1 MKKVLFFMP
10 DNPLK
15 KNAGNRTR
23 ALSMLSYF
31 KSRNFEIDFVSEY
44 FTGLW
49 NETDIKAFEQSGLAD
64 NTYVIKKKPS
74 KKNILFYLLF
84 YKLPN
89 FFYQNKAWFFPL
101 QFPELVTMRFKRAFN
116 KILKN
121 SDYDYIFINYA
132 SWATL
137 VDHNPLTGKAIK
149 VIDTHDFI
157 TAQLQRKVNIGQ
169 SFKEEIRRISLF
181 DIALAISVEEQYIFS
196 QFCKNKVALAPM
208 MLDKPENHQN
218 TAEKSFDLIYVASD
232 NIHNQKSAHWFF
244 NEVYPL
250 LPANLQIC
258 VIGQIN
264 EHLSIK
270 APNITS
276 VNFAED
282 LSTYYQTA
290 KVALCPMLTGTGTKI
305 KVVEALSYGLPVVCN
320 TRGIDGLINKTNN
333 GCLVSDDPV
342 QFKNNIITLLTND
355 TVYQQEA
362 ENAAAAFSINYEKE
376 RCFKNL
382 DTVLGIVNHSK

>member
-1 MKKVLFFMP
+1 MP

-31 KSRNFEIDFVSEY
+31 RSRNFEIDFVSEY
-44 FTGLW
+44 YTGKW
-49 NETDIKAFEQSGLAD
+49 DEDDIKAFEQSDLAD
-64 NTYVIKKKPS
+64 HTYVIKKKPA
-74 KKNILFYLLF
+74 KKNILYYLLF

-101 QFPELVTMRFKRAFN
+101 QFPELVTLRFKRAFK
-116 KILKN
+116 KILKKN
-121 SDYDYIFINYA
+121 NYDYIFINYA

-137 VDHNPLTGKAIK
+137 VEDTDLTKKSIT

-181 DIALAISVEEQYIFS
+181 DIALAISVEELYIFS
-196 QFCKNKVALAPM
+196 QFCKNRVVLAPM
-208 MLDKPENHQN
+208 MLDKPDNLHYIK
-218 TAEKSFDLIYVASD
+218 EKSFDLIYVASD
-232 NIHNQKSAHWFF
+232 NIHNQKAANWFF
-244 NEVYPL
+244 KEVYPL
-250 LPANLQIC
+250 LPTDVQIC

-264 EHLSIK
+264 EHLSVK

-276 VNFAED
+276 VNFVEE
-282 LSTYYQTA
+282 LSAYYLNA

-305 KVVEALSYGLPVVCN
+305 KVVEALSYGIPVVCN
-320 TRGIDGLINKTNN
+320 TRGIDGLIDKNNN
-333 GCLVSDDPV
+333 GCLVSDDAV
-342 QFKNNIITLLTND
+342 EFKNNIMELLTD
-355 TVYQQEA
+355 AAVYQQQA
-362 ENAAAAFSINYEKE
+362 DNAVATFNLNYEKE
-376 RCFKNL
+376 SCYKKL
-382 DTVLGIVNHSK
+382 DKIFLK

>member
-44 FTGLW
+44 YTGLW
-49 NETDIKAFEQSGLAD
+49 NETDIKAFQQSGLAD

-74 KKNILFYLLF
+74 KKNILYYLLF

-89 FFYQNKAWFFPL
+89 FFYSNKAWFFPL
-101 QFPELVTMRFKRAFN
+101 QFPELVTLRFKRAFK
-116 KILKN
+116 KILAEN
-121 SDYDYIFINYA
+121 NYDYIFINYA

-137 VDHNPLTGKAIK
+137 VEHNPLTKGAVT

-208 MLDKPENHQN
+208 MLDKPEAIGVI
-218 TAEKSFDLIYVASD
+218 AEKSFDLIYVASD
-232 NIHNQKSAHWFF
+232 NVHNQKSANWFF
-244 NEVYPL
+244 KEVYPL
-250 LPANLQIC
+250 LPANVQIC

-264 EHLSIK
+264 EHLTIK

-276 VNFAED
+276 VNFVED
-282 LSTYYQTA
+282 LSTYYKNA

-305 KVVEALSYGLPVVCN
+305 KVVEALSYGMPVVCN
-320 TRGIDGLINKTNN
+320 TRGIDGLIDKNNN
-333 GCLVSDDPV
+333 GCLVSDDV
-342 QFKNNIITLLTND
+342 VEFKNNIMQLLTD
-355 TVYQQEA
+355 ASAYQKQA
-362 ENAAAAFSINYEKE
+362 ENALATFNLNYEKE
-376 RCFKNL
+376 QCYKNL
-382 DTVLGIVNHSK
+382 DTIFGIV

>member
-44 FTGLW
+44 FTGKW
-49 NETDIKAFEQSGLAD
+49 NETDIKAFEQAGLAN

-74 KKNILFYLLF
+74 KKNILYYLIF

-101 QFPELVTMRFKRAFN
+101 QFPELVTLRFKRAFK

-121 SDYDYIFINYA
+121 KDYDYIFINYA

-137 VDHNPLTGKAIK
+137 VENNQLTKKSIK

-157 TAQLQRKVNIGQ
+157 TAQLQKKVNIGQ

-196 QFCKNKVALAPM
+196 QFCKSKVVLAPM
-208 MLDKPENHQN
+208 MLDKPQN
-218 TAEKSFDLIYVASD
+218 LHDIEEKPFDLIYVASD
-232 NIHNQKSAHWFF
+232 NVHNQKAAKWFF
-244 NEVYPL
+244 NEVYRL
-250 LPANLQIC
+250 LPANIQIC

-270 APNITS
+270 APNIIA

-282 LSTYYQTA
+282 LSIYYQKA

-305 KVVEALSYGLPVVCN
+305 KVVEALSYGLPIVCN
-320 TRGIDGLINKTNN
+320 TRGIDGLINKTDNC
-333 GCLVSDDPV
+333 CLVSDDPV
-342 QFKNNIITLLTND
+342 EFANNIIKLLTD
-355 TVYQQEA
+355 ESEYKKQA
-362 ENAAAAFSINYEKE
+362 ENAFAAFSINYEKE
-376 RCFKNL
+376 RCYKNL
-382 DTVLGIVNHSK
+382 DTVFEIV

>member
-1 MKKVLFFMP
+1 MRKVLFFMP

-31 KSRNFEIDFVSEY
+31 RSRNFEIDFVSEY
-44 FTGLW
+44 FTGRW
-49 NETDIKAFEQSGLAD
+49 DEKDITAFEQAGLAN

-74 KKNILFYLLF
+74 KRNILYYLLF

-101 QFPELVTMRFKRAFN
+101 QFPELVTLRFKRAFN
-116 KILKN
+116 NLLKAK
-121 SDYDYIFINYA
+121 DYDYIFINYA
-132 SWATL
+132 SWASL
-137 VDHNPLTGKAIK
+137 VDNNSFTKSAIK

-157 TAQLQRKVNIGQ
+157 TAQHQKKNDIGR

-181 DIALAISVEEQYIFS
+181 DISLAISVEEQYIFS
-196 QFCKNKVALAPM
+196 QFSRSRVVLVPM
-208 MLDKPENHQN
+208 MLDSPGPPNATK
-218 TAEKSFDLIYVASD
+218 EKFFDLIYVASD
-232 NIHNQKSAHWFF
+232 NVHNRKSANWFF

-250 LPANLQIC
+250 LPTNLKTC

-270 APNITS
+270 DSNITS

-282 LSTYYQTA
+282 LSTYYQNA

-320 TRGIDGLINKTNN
+320 SRGVDGLINKTNN
-333 GCLVSDDPV
+333 GCLVSDDPAE
-342 QFKNNIITLLTND
+342 FRNNIIKLLTD
-355 TVYQQEA
+355 KSEYKKEA
-362 ENAAAAFSINYEKE
+362 ENASATFYLNYEKKE
-376 RCFKNL
+376 CYKKL
-382 DTVLGIVNHSK
+382 DQIFLK

>member
-1 MKKVLFFMP
+1 MP

-44 FTGLW
+44 FTGRW
-49 NETDIKAFEQSGLAD
+49 NETDIKAFEQSGLAN

-121 SDYDYIFINYA
+121 NNYDYIFINYA

-137 VDHNPLTGKAIK
+137 VDGNHLTEKAITI
-149 VIDTHDFI
+149 IDTHDFI
-157 TAQLQRKVNIGQ
+157 TAQLQKKVNIGR

-208 MLDKPENHQN
+208 MLDKPENQHF
-218 TAEKSFDLIYVASD
+218 TKEKKFDLIYVASD
-232 NIHNQKSAHWFF
+232 NVHNKNSANWFF
-244 NEVYPL
+244 NDVYPL
-250 LPANLQIC
+250 LPNNIQIC
-258 VIGQIN
+258 IIGQIN

-270 APNITS
+270 APNIIA

-282 LSTYYQTA
+282 LSIYYQDA

-333 GCLVSDDPV
+333 GCLVSDNPV
-342 QFKNNIITLLTND
+342 EFGNNIMKLLTNESE
-355 TVYQQEA
+355 YKKQA
-362 ENAAAAFSINYEKE
+362 ENALAAFNTNYEKE
-376 RCFKNL
+376 HCYKNL
-382 DTVLGIVNHSK
+382 DKLFLK

>member
-44 FTGLW
+44 FTGKW
-49 NETDIKAFEQSGLAD
+49 NETDIKAFEQAGLAD

-74 KKNILFYLLF
+74 KKNILYYLLF

-101 QFPELVTMRFKRAFN
+101 QFSELVTLRFKRAFK

-121 SDYDYIFINYA
+121 NNYDYIFINYA

-137 VDHNPLTGKAIK
+137 IEDNHFTKKSIK

-157 TAQLQRKVNIGQ
+157 TAQLQKKVNIGQ
-169 SFKEEIRRISLF
+169 AFKEEIRRISLF

-196 QFCKNKVALAPM
+196 QFCKNKVVLAPM
-208 MLDKPENHQN
+208 MLDKPQN
-218 TAEKSFDLIYVASD
+218 LHDINEKSFDLIYVASD
-232 NIHNQKSAHWFF
+232 NVHNQKAANWFF
-244 NEVYPL
+244 KNVYPL
-250 LPANLQIC
+250 LPVSVQIC

-270 APNITS
+270 APNIVS

-282 LSTYYQTA
+282 LSIYYQNA

-305 KVVEALSYGLPVVCN
+305 KVVEALSYGLPIVCN
-320 TRGIDGLINKTNN
+320 TRGVDGLINKTNN
-333 GCLVSDDPV
+333 GCLVSDDSIE
-342 QFKNNIITLLTND
+342 FGNNIMKLLTD
-355 TVYQQEA
+355 ESEYKKQA
-362 ENAAAAFSINYEKE
+362 ENALAAFSINYEKE
-376 RCFKNL
+376 HCYKNL
-382 DTVLGIVNHSK
+382 DKLFLK

>member
-23 ALSMLSYF
+23 ALSMLGYF

-44 FTGLW
+44 YTGRW
-49 NETDIKAFEQSGLAD
+49 NEADIKAFEQANLTD
-64 NTYVIKKKPS
+64 NTYVIKKKPA
-74 KKNILFYLLF
+74 KKNILYYLLF

-89 FFYQNKAWFFPL
+89 FFYSNKAWFFPL
-101 QFPELVTMRFKRAFN
+101 QFPELVTLRFKRAFK
-116 KILKN
+116 KILEKN
-121 SDYDYIFINYA
+121 DYDYIFINYA

-137 VDHNPLTGKAIK
+137 VEHNPFTKKAVT

-181 DIALAISVEEQYIFS
+181 DIALAISVEEQYVFS
-196 QFCKNKVALAPM
+196 QFCKNKVVLAPM
-208 MLDKPENHQN
+208 MLDKPKNVGTIE
-218 TAEKSFDLIYVASD
+218 EKSFDLIYVASD
-232 NIHNQKSAHWFF
+232 NIHNQKSANWFF

-250 LPANLQIC
+250 LPTNVQIC

-270 APNITS
+270 ASNITS
-276 VNFAED
+276 VNFVED
-282 LSTYYQTA
+282 LSTYYLDA

-305 KVVEALSYGLPVVCN
+305 KVVEALSYGMPVVCN
-320 TRGIDGLINKTNN
+320 TRGIDGLIDKNNN
-333 GCLVSDDPV
+333 GCLVSDDAV
-342 QFKNNIITLLTND
+342 EFKNNIMELLTD
-355 TVYQQEA
+355 AAAYQKQA
-362 ENAAAAFSINYEKE
+362 ENALATFNISYEKE
-376 RCFKNL
+376 ICYKNL
-382 DTVLGIVNHSK
+382 DKIFQK

>member
-1 MKKVLFFMP
+1 MRRILFFMP

-23 ALSMLSYF
+23 ALSMLGYF

-44 FTGLW
+44 YTGRW
-49 NETDIKAFEQSGLAD
+49 NETDIKAFEQAGLAN

-74 KKNILFYLLF
+74 KKNILYYLLF

-101 QFPELVTMRFKRAFN
+101 QFPELVTLRFKRAFK
-116 KILKN
+116 KILREN
-121 SDYDYIFINYA
+121 NYDYIYINYA

-137 VDHNPLTGKAIK
+137 VENNHLAKKSTKI
-149 VIDTHDFI
+149 IDTHDFI
-157 TAQLQRKVNIGQ
+157 TAQHQKKNNIGQ

-196 QFCKNKVALAPM
+196 QFCKNKVVLAPM
-208 MLDKPENHQN
+208 MLDKPENFH
-218 TAEKSFDLIYVASD
+218 AVKEKSLDLIYVASD
-232 NIHNQKSAHWFF
+232 NIHNQKAANWFF
-244 NEVYPL
+244 KEVYPL
-250 LPANLQIC
+250 LPANVQIC

-264 EHLSIK
+264 EHLSIN

-276 VNFAED
+276 INFAED
-282 LSTYYQTA
+282 LSTYYQKA

-305 KVVEALSYGLPVVCN
+305 KVVEALSYGLPIVCN
-320 TRGIDGLINKTNN
+320 TRGVDGLIDKTNN
-333 GCLVSDDPV
+333 GCLVSDDSV
-342 QFKNNIITLLTND
+342 EFGNNIMKLLTD
-355 TVYQQEA
+355 ESEYKKQA
-362 ENAAAAFSINYEKE
+362 ENALAAFNLNYEKE
-376 RCFKNL
+376 HCYKNL
-382 DTVLGIVNHSK
+382 DKLFLK

>member
-1 MKKVLFFMP
+1 MP

-44 FTGLW
+44 YTGLW
-49 NETDIKAFEQSGLAD
+49 SETDIKAFEQSGLAD

-74 KKNILFYLLF
+74 KKNLLFYLLF

-101 QFPELVTMRFKRAFN
+101 NFPELVTLRFKRAFN
-116 KILKN
+116 KILKKN
-121 SDYDYIFINYA
+121 DYDYVFINYA

-137 VDHNPLTGKAIK
+137 VAHNPHIKKAIK

-181 DIALAISVEEQYIFS
+181 DLALAISVEEQYIFS

-208 MLDKPENHQN
+208 TLDKPQSVG
-218 TAEKSFDLIYVASD
+218 TVGEKSFDLIYVASD
-232 NIHNQKSAHWFF
+232 NIHNQKAANWFF
-244 NEVYPL
+244 KEVYPL
-250 LPANLQIC
+250 LPTNVQIC

-276 VNFAED
+276 INFVEE
-282 LSTYYQTA
+282 LSIYYNNA
-290 KVALCPMLTGTGTKI
+290 KVAICPMLTGTGTKI
-305 KVVEALSYGLPVVCN
+305 KVIEALSYGMPVVCN
-320 TRGIDGLINKTNN
+320 TRGVDGLIDKNNN

-342 QFKNNIITLLTND
+342 EFKNYIMQLLTD
-355 TVYQQEA
+355 ESAYQKQA
-362 ENAAAAFSINYEKE
+362 ENALVSFNLNYEKE
-376 RCFKNL
+376 SCYKNL
-382 DTVLGIVNHSK
+382 DKIFSK

>member
-44 FTGLW
+44 FTGKW
-49 NETDIKAFEQSGLAD
+49 NETDIKAFEQAGLAD

-74 KKNILFYLLF
+74 KKNILYYLLF

-101 QFPELVTMRFKRAFN
+101 QFPELVTLRFKRAFK

-121 SDYDYIFINYA
+121 NDYDYIFINYA

-137 VDHNPLTGKAIK
+137 VEDNHLTKKSIK

-157 TAQLQRKVNIGQ
+157 TAQLQKKVNIGQ

-181 DIALAISVEEQYIFS
+181 DIALAISVEEQYVFS
-196 QFCKNKVALAPM
+196 QFCKNKVILAPM
-208 MLDKPENHQN
+208 MLDKPQN
-218 TAEKSFDLIYVASD
+218 LHDINEKSFDLIYVASD
-232 NIHNQKSAHWFF
+232 NVHNQKAANWFF
-244 NEVYPL
+244 KNVYPL
-250 LPANLQIC
+250 LPTSVQIC

-270 APNITS
+270 APNIVS
-276 VNFAED
+276 VTFAED
-282 LSTYYQTA
+282 LSIYYQNA

-305 KVVEALSYGLPVVCN
+305 KVVEALSYSLPIVCN
-320 TRGIDGLINKTNN
+320 TRGIDGLINKTDN

-342 QFKNNIITLLTND
+342 EFGNNIMKLLTD
-355 TVYQQEA
+355 ESEYKKQA
-362 ENAAAAFSINYEKE
+362 ENAFAAFSINYEKE
-376 RCFKNL
+376 HCYKNL
-382 DTVLGIVNHSK
+382 DKLFLK

>member
-23 ALSMLSYF
+23 AISMLSYF

-44 FTGLW
+44 FTGKW
-49 NETDIKAFEQSGLAD
+49 NETDIKAFEQAGLAS

-74 KKNILFYLLF
+74 KKNILYYLLF

-89 FFYQNKAWFFPL
+89 FFYQNRAWFFPL
-101 QFPELVTMRFKRAFN
+101 QFPELVTLRFKRAFK

-121 SDYDYIFINYA
+121 NDYDYIFINYA

-137 VDHNPLTGKAIK
+137 VEDNHFTKKSVK

-157 TAQLQRKVNIGQ
+157 TAQLQKKVNIGQ
-169 SFKEEIRRISLF
+169 AFKEEVRRISLF

-196 QFCKNKVALAPM
+196 QFCKNKVVLAPM
-208 MLDKPENHQN
+208 MLEKPQN
-218 TAEKSFDLIYVASD
+218 LHDINEKSFDLIYVASD
-232 NIHNQKSAHWFF
+232 NVHNQKAANWFF
-244 NEVYPL
+244 KDVYPL
-250 LPANLQIC
+250 LPTSVRIC

-270 APNITS
+270 APNIIS

-282 LSTYYQTA
+282 LSIYYQNA

-305 KVVEALSYGLPVVCN
+305 KVVEALSYGLPIVCN
-320 TRGIDGLINKTNN
+320 ARGIDGLINKTDN

-342 QFKNNIITLLTND
+342 EFRNNIMQLLTD
-355 TVYQQEA
+355 ESEYKKQA
-362 ENAAAAFSINYEKE
+362 ENAYTAFRINYEKE
-376 RCFKNL
+376 YCYKNL
-382 DTVLGIVNHSK
+382 DKVFLK

>member
-1 MKKVLFFMP
+1 MP

-44 FTGLW
+44 FTGRW
-49 NETDIKAFEQSGLAD
+49 NEADIKAFEQSGLAN

-74 KKNILFYLLF
+74 KKNILYYLLF

-89 FFYQNKAWFFPL
+89 FFYQNKAWFFSL
-101 QFPELVTMRFKRAFN
+101 QFPELVTLRFKRAFK
-116 KILKN
+116 KILKSN
-121 SDYDYIFINYA
+121 DYDYVFINYA

-137 VDHNPLTGKAIK
+137 IENNFLTKKSIK

-157 TAQLQRKVNIGQ
+157 TAQLQKRNDIGK

-196 QFCKNKVALAPM
+196 QFCKSKVVLAPM
-208 MLDKPENHQN
+208 MLDKPENLHPI
-218 TAEKSFDLIYVASD
+218 EDKRFDLIYVASD
-232 NIHNQKSAHWFF
+232 NIHNQKAANWFF
-244 NEVYPL
+244 NNVYPL
-250 LPANLQIC
+250 LPANIQIC
-258 VIGQIN
+258 IIGQIN

-270 APNITS
+270 ATNIIS

-282 LSTYYQTA
+282 LSPYYQNA

-305 KVVEALSYGLPVVCN
+305 KVVEALSYGLPIVCN
-320 TRGIDGLINKTNN
+320 TRGVDGLIDKTNN

-342 QFKNNIITLLTND
+342 EFGNNIIKLLTD
-355 TVYQQEA
+355 ESAYKKQA
-362 ENAAAAFSINYEKE
+362 ENALAAFNINYEKE
-376 RCFKNL
+376 GCYKKL
-382 DTVLGIVNHSK
+382 DSIFGIV

>member
-1 MKKVLFFMP
+1 MRRVLFFMP

-44 FTGLW
+44 FTGKW
-49 NETDIKAFEQSGLAD
+49 NETDIKAFEQAGLAN

-74 KKNILFYLLF
+74 KKNILYYLLF

-101 QFPELVTMRFKRAFN
+101 QFPELVTLRFKRAFK

-121 SDYDYIFINYA
+121 NDYDYIFINYT

-137 VDHNPLTGKAIK
+137 VEDNHFTKKSIK

-157 TAQLQRKVNIGQ
+157 TAQLQKKVNIGQ

-196 QFCKNKVALAPM
+196 QFCKTRVVLAPM
-208 MLDKPENHQN
+208 MLDKPQN
-218 TAEKSFDLIYVASD
+218 LQDINEKSFDLIYVASD
-232 NIHNQKSAHWFF
+232 NIHNQKAAKWFF
-244 NEVYPL
+244 KEVYPL
-250 LPANLQIC
+250 LPTSVRIC
-258 VIGQIN
+258 IIGQIN

-270 APNITS
+270 APNIVS

-282 LSTYYQTA
+282 LSIYYQNA

-305 KVVEALSYGLPVVCN
+305 KVVEALSYGLPIVCN
-320 TRGIDGLINKTNN
+320 TRGLDGLINKTDN

-342 QFKNNIITLLTND
+342 EFGNNIMKLLTD
-355 TVYQQEA
+355 ESEYKKQA
-362 ENAAAAFSINYEKE
+362 ENAFAAFSINYEKE
-376 RCFKNL
+376 HCYKNL
-382 DTVLGIVNHSK
+382 DKLFLK

>member
-31 KSRNFEIDFVSEY
+31 KSRNFEIDFISEY
-44 FTGLW
+44 FTGRW
-49 NETDIKAFEQSGLAD
+49 NETDIKAFEQSGLAN

-74 KKNILFYLLF
+74 KKNILFYLIF

-89 FFYQNKAWFFPL
+89 FFYQNRAWFFPL

-121 SDYDYIFINYA
+121 NDYDYIFINYA

-137 VDHNPLTGKAIK
+137 VDGNHLTEKPVTI
-149 VIDTHDFI
+149 IDTHDFI
-157 TAQLQRKVNIGQ
+157 TAQLQKKVNIGQ

-196 QFCKNKVALAPM
+196 QFCKNRVALAPM
-208 MLDKPENHQN
+208 MLDKPENHHP
-218 TAEKSFDLIYVASD
+218 AEEKTFDLIYVASD
-232 NIHNQKSAHWFF
+232 NVHNKKSANWFF
-244 NEVYPL
+244 KEVYPL
-250 LPANLQIC
+250 LPGNIQIC
-258 VIGQIN
+258 IIGQIN

-270 APNITS
+270 APNIIAI
-276 VNFAED
+276 NFAED
-282 LSTYYQTA
+282 LSTYYQKA

-305 KVVEALSYGLPVVCN
+305 KVVEALSYGLPIVCN
-320 TRGIDGLINKTNN
+320 SRGVDGLIDKTNN
-333 GCLVSDDPV
+333 GCLVSDNPV
-342 QFKNNIITLLTND
+342 EFGNNIMKLLTD
-355 TVYQQEA
+355 KSEYKKQA
-362 ENAAAAFSINYEKE
+362 ENAQAAFNTNYEKE
-376 RCFKNL
+376 RCYKNL
-382 DTVLGIVNHSK
+382 DTIFGIV

>member
-1 MKKVLFFMP
+1 MP

-44 FTGLW
+44 FTGKW
-49 NETDIKAFEQSGLAD
+49 NEADIKAFEQAGLAN
-64 NTYVIKKKPS
+64 NTYIIKKKPS
-74 KKNILFYLLF
+74 KKNILYYLLF

-101 QFPELVTMRFKRAFN
+101 QFPELVTLRFKRAFK

-121 SDYDYIFINYA
+121 NDYDYIFINYA

-137 VDHNPLTGKAIK
+137 VEDNHLTKKSIK

-157 TAQLQRKVNIGQ
+157 TAQLQKKVNIGQ

-181 DIALAISVEEQYIFS
+181 DIAFAISVEEQYIFS
-196 QFCKNKVALAPM
+196 QFCKNKVMLAPM
-208 MLDKPENHQN
+208 MLDKPENLHIGK
-218 TAEKSFDLIYVASD
+218 EKSFDLIYVASD
-232 NIHNQKSAHWFF
+232 NVHNKKAANWFF
-244 NEVYPL
+244 NNVYPL
-250 LPANLQIC
+250 LPTSVQIC

-270 APNITS
+270 APNIVS

-282 LSTYYQTA
+282 LSIYYQNA
-290 KVALCPMLTGTGTKI
+290 KIALCPMLTGTGTKI
-305 KVVEALSYGLPVVCN
+305 KVVEALSYGLPIVCN
-320 TRGIDGLINKTNN
+320 PRGIDGLINKTDN

-342 QFKNNIITLLTND
+342 EFGNNIMLLLTD
-355 TVYQQEA
+355 ESEYKKQA
-362 ENAAAAFSINYEKE
+362 KNAFAAFSINYEKE
-376 RCFKNL
+376 PCYKNL
-382 DTVLGIVNHSK
+382 DKLFLK

>member
-23 ALSMLSYF
+23 ALSMLGYF
-31 KSRNFEIDFVSEY
+31 RSRNFEIDFVSEY
-44 FTGLW
+44 YTGKW
-49 NETDIKAFEQSGLAD
+49 NEEDIKAFEQAGLAN
-64 NTYVIKKKPS
+64 NTYVIKKKPA
-74 KKNILFYLLF
+74 KKNILYYLLF

-89 FFYQNKAWFFPL
+89 FFYQNNAWFFPL
-101 QFPELVTMRFKRAFN
+101 QFPELVTLRFKWAFN
-116 KILKN
+116 KILKKN
-121 SDYDYIFINYA
+121 NYDYIFINYA

-137 VDHNPLTGKAIK
+137 VAHNHHTKKATK

-169 SFKEEIRRISLF
+169 SFKEEMRRISLF

-208 MLDKPENHQN
+208 MLDRPEIIYSV
-218 TAEKSFDLIYVASD
+218 EKKTFDLIYVASD
-232 NIHNQKSAHWFF
+232 NIHNQKSANWFF
-244 NEVYPL
+244 KEVYPL
-250 LPANLQIC
+250 LPAHLKIC

-276 VNFAED
+276 VNFVED
-282 LSTYYQTA
+282 LSAYYINA

-305 KVVEALSYGLPVVCN
+305 KVVEALSYGMPVVCN
-320 TRGIDGLINKTNN
+320 TRGIDGLIDKTNN
-333 GCLVSDDPV
+333 GCLVSDDAIE
-342 QFKNNIITLLTND
+342 FRNNIMELLTNASA
-355 TVYQQEA
+355 YRKQS
-362 ENAAAAFSINYEKE
+362 ENALATFNLNYEKE
-376 RCFKNL
+376 HCYKNL
-382 DTVLGIVNHSK
+382 DIILEIV

>member
-44 FTGLW
+44 FTGRW
-49 NETDIKAFEQSGLAD
+49 NETDIKAFEQSGLAN

-116 KILKN
+116 KILKTSN
-121 SDYDYIFINYA
+121 YDYIFINYA

-137 VDHNPLTGKAIK
+137 VDGNHLTEKAITI
-149 VIDTHDFI
+149 IDTHDFI
-157 TAQLQRKVNIGQ
+157 TAQLQKKVNIGR

-196 QFCKNKVALAPM
+196 QFCKNKIALAPM
-208 MLDKPENHQN
+208 MLDKPENHHTTQ
-218 TAEKSFDLIYVASD
+218 EKKFDLIYVASD
-232 NIHNQKSAHWFF
+232 NVHNKNSANWFF
-244 NEVYPL
+244 NDVYPL
-250 LPANLQIC
+250 LPNNIQIC
-258 VIGQIN
+258 IIGQIN

-270 APNITS
+270 APNIIA

-282 LSTYYQTA
+282 LSIYYQDA

-305 KVVEALSYGLPVVCN
+305 KVVEALSYGLPIVCN

-333 GCLVSDDPV
+333 GCLVSDNPAE
-342 QFKNNIITLLTND
+342 FANNVIKLLTD
-355 TVYQQEA
+355 ESEYKKHA
-362 ENAAAAFSINYEKE
+362 ENALDAFSMNYEKE
-376 RCFKNL
+376 RCYKNL
-382 DTVLGIVNHSK
+382 DAIFGIV

>member
-44 FTGLW
+44 FTGRW
-49 NETDIKAFEQSGLAD
+49 SETDIEAFEQSGLAN

-74 KKNILFYLLF
+74 KKNIVYYLLF

-116 KILKN
+116 KLLKN
-121 SDYDYIFINYA
+121 NDYDYIFINYA

-137 VDHNPLTGKAIK
+137 VDNNYLTEKSIK
-149 VIDTHDFI
+149 VLDTHDFI
-157 TAQLQRKVNIGQ
+157 TAQLQKKVNIGQ

-196 QFCKNKVALAPM
+196 QFSKNRVALAPM
-208 MLDKPENHQN
+208 MLDKPEKNRSVE
-218 TAEKSFDLIYVASD
+218 EKPFDLIYVASD
-232 NIHNQKSAHWFF
+232 NIHNQKSANWFF
-244 NEVYPL
+244 NLVYPL
-250 LPANLQIC
+250 LPTNIQIC
-258 VIGQIN
+258 IIGQIN

-270 APNITS
+270 APNIIA

-282 LSTYYQTA
+282 LSPYYQKA

-305 KVVEALSYGLPVVCN
+305 KVVEALSYGLPIVCN

-333 GCLVSDDPV
+333 GCLVSDDPLE
-342 QFKNNIITLLTND
+342 FADNIMSLLTNESE
-355 TVYQQEA
+355 YKKQA
-362 ENAAAAFSINYEKE
+362 ENALAAFNTNYEKE
-376 RCFKNL
+376 HCYKNL
-382 DTVLGIVNHSK
+382 DKLFLK

>member
-44 FTGLW
+44 FTGKW
-49 NETDIKAFEQSGLAD
+49 SETDIKAFEQAGLASR
-64 NTYVIKKKPS
+64 TYVIKKKPS
-74 KKNILFYLLF
+74 KKNILYYLLF

-101 QFPELVTMRFKRAFN
+101 QFPELVTLRFKRAFK

-121 SDYDYIFINYA
+121 NNYDYIFINYA

-137 VDHNPLTGKAIK
+137 VEDNHLTKKSIK

-157 TAQLQRKVNIGQ
+157 TAQLQKKVNIGQ

-196 QFCKNKVALAPM
+196 QFCKNKVVLAPM
-208 MLDKPENHQN
+208 MLDKPQN
-218 TAEKSFDLIYVASD
+218 LHDINEKSFDLVYVASD
-232 NIHNQKSAHWFF
+232 NVHNQKAANWFF
-244 NEVYPL
+244 KDVYPL
-250 LPANLQIC
+250 LPTNVQIC

-270 APNITS
+270 APNIVS

-282 LSTYYQTA
+282 LSIYYQNA

-305 KVVEALSYGLPVVCN
+305 KVVEALSYGLPIVCN
-320 TRGIDGLINKTNN
+320 TRGIDGLINKTDN

-342 QFKNNIITLLTND
+342 EFGNNIMKLLTD
-355 TVYQQEA
+355 ESEYKKQA
-362 ENAAAAFSINYEKE
+362 KNAFAAFSINYEKE
-376 RCFKNL
+376 RCYKNL
-382 DTVLGIVNHSK
+382 DTVFEIV

>member
-1 MKKVLFFMP
+1 MP

-44 FTGLW
+44 YTGRW
-49 NETDIKAFEQSGLAD
+49 DETDIKAFEQSGLAD

-74 KKNILFYLLF
+74 KKNILYYLLF

-89 FFYQNKAWFFPL
+89 FFYSNKVWFFPL
-101 QFPELVTMRFKRAFN
+101 QFPELVTLRFKRAFK
-116 KILKN
+116 KILEKTA
-121 SDYDYIFINYA
+121 YDYIFINYA

-137 VDHNPLTGKAIK
+137 VEHNPLTKGAVT

-196 QFCKNKVALAPM
+196 QFCKNRVALAPM
-208 MLDKPENHQN
+208 MLNKPESIS
-218 TAEKSFDLIYVASD
+218 TTEEKSFDLIYVASD
-232 NIHNQKSAHWFF
+232 NIHNQKSANWFF

-250 LPANLQIC
+250 LPANVQIC

-276 VNFAED
+276 VNFVED
-282 LSTYYQTA
+282 LSTYYQNA

-305 KVVEALSYGLPVVCN
+305 KVVEALSYGMPVVCN
-320 TRGIDGLINKTNN
+320 TRGIDGLIDKNNN
-333 GCLVSDDPV
+333 GCLVSDDAV
-342 QFKNNIITLLTND
+342 EFKNNIMELLTD
-355 TVYQQEA
+355 VAVYQKQA
-362 ENAAAAFSINYEKE
+362 ENALATFNLNYEKE
-376 RCFKNL
+376 HCYKNL
-382 DTVLGIVNHSK
+382 DTVFGIV

>member
-1 MKKVLFFMP
+1 MSRVLFFMP

-44 FTGLW
+44 FTGKW
-49 NETDIKAFEQSGLAD
+49 NETDIKAFEQAGLAS

-74 KKNILFYLLF
+74 KKNILYYLLF

-101 QFPELVTMRFKRAFN
+101 QFPELVTLRFKRAFK

-121 SDYDYIFINYA
+121 NNYDYIFINYA

-137 VDHNPLTGKAIK
+137 VEDNHLTKKSIK

-157 TAQLQRKVNIGQ
+157 TAQLQKKVNIGQ
-169 SFKEEIRRISLF
+169 AFKEEIRRISLF

-196 QFCKNKVALAPM
+196 QFCKNKVVLAPM
-208 MLDKPENHQN
+208 MLDKPQN
-218 TAEKSFDLIYVASD
+218 IHNINEKSFDLIYVASD
-232 NIHNQKSAHWFF
+232 NVHNQKAANWFF
-244 NEVYPL
+244 KDVYPL
-250 LPANLQIC
+250 LSTNVQIC

-270 APNITS
+270 APNVVS

-282 LSTYYQTA
+282 LSIYYQNA

-305 KVVEALSYGLPVVCN
+305 KVVEALSYGLPIVCN
-320 TRGIDGLINKTNN
+320 TRGIDGLINKTDN

-342 QFKNNIITLLTND
+342 EFGNNIMKLLTD
-355 TVYQQEA
+355 ESEYKKQA
-362 ENAAAAFSINYEKE
+362 ENAFAAFSINYEKE
-376 RCFKNL
+376 RCYKNL
-382 DTVLGIVNHSK
+382 DTVFEIV

>member
-1 MKKVLFFMP
+1 MRRVLFFMP

-23 ALSMLSYF
+23 ALSMLAYF

-49 NETDIKAFEQSGLAD
+49 NEADIKAFEQAGLAN

-74 KKNILFYLLF
+74 KKNILYYLLF

-101 QFPELVTMRFKRAFN
+101 QFPELVTLRFKRAFK

-121 SDYDYIFINYA
+121 NDYDYILINYA

-137 VDHNPLTGKAIK
+137 VENNPLTKKSIK

-157 TAQLQRKVNIGQ
+157 TAQLQKRNNIGQ

-181 DIALAISVEEQYIFS
+181 DIALAISIEEQYIFS
-196 QFCKNKVALAPM
+196 QFCKNRVLLAPM
-208 MLDKPENHQN
+208 MLDRPKSIYSIN
-218 TAEKSFDLIYVASD
+218 EKSFDLIYVASD
-232 NIHNQKSAHWFF
+232 NVHNQKAANWFF

-250 LPANLQIC
+250 LPGNIQIC

-270 APNITS
+270 ATNIVA

-282 LSTYYQTA
+282 LSIYYQNA
-290 KVALCPMLTGTGTKI
+290 KIALCPMLTGTGTKI
-305 KVVEALSYGLPVVCN
+305 KVVEALSYGLPIVCN
-320 TRGIDGLINKTNN
+320 TRGIDGLINKTDN

-342 QFKNNIITLLTND
+342 EFANNIIKLLTD
-355 TVYQQEA
+355 ESEYKKQA
-362 ENAAAAFSINYEKE
+362 ENASTAFTINYEKE
-376 RCFKNL
+376 HCYKQL
-382 DTVLGIVNHSK
+382 DTVFK

>member
-1 MKKVLFFMP
+1 MP

-44 FTGLW
+44 FTGKW
-49 NETDIKAFEQSGLAD
+49 NETDIKAFEQAGLAN
-64 NTYVIKKKPS
+64 NTYIIKKKPS
-74 KKNILFYLLF
+74 KKNILYYLLF

-101 QFPELVTMRFKRAFN
+101 QFPELVTLRFKRAFK

-121 SDYDYIFINYA
+121 SDYDYIVINYA

-137 VDHNPLTGKAIK
+137 VEDNHLTKKSIK

-157 TAQLQRKVNIGQ
+157 TAQLQKKVNIGQ

-181 DIALAISVEEQYIFS
+181 DVALAISVEEQYIFS
-196 QFCKNKVALAPM
+196 QFCKNKVVLAPM
-208 MLDKPENHQN
+208 MLDKPQN
-218 TAEKSFDLIYVASD
+218 LHDINEKSFDLIYVASD
-232 NIHNQKSAHWFF
+232 NVHNKKAANWFF
-244 NEVYPL
+244 NNVYPL
-250 LPANLQIC
+250 LPTSVQIC

-270 APNITS
+270 APNIVS

-282 LSTYYQTA
+282 LSIYYQNA
-290 KVALCPMLTGTGTKI
+290 KIALCPMLTGTGTKI
-305 KVVEALSYGLPVVCN
+305 KVVEALSYGLPIVCN
-320 TRGIDGLINKTNN
+320 TRGIDGLINKTDN

-342 QFKNNIITLLTND
+342 EFGNNIMLLLTD
-355 TVYQQEA
+355 ESEYKKQA
-362 ENAAAAFSINYEKE
+362 KNAFAAFSINYEKE
-376 RCFKNL
+376 RCYKNL
-382 DTVLGIVNHSK
+382 DKLFLK

>member
-44 FTGLW
+44 YTGRW
-49 NETDIKAFEQSGLAD
+49 DETDIKVFKQSGLAD

-74 KKNILFYLLF
+74 KKNILYYLLF

-89 FFYQNKAWFFPL
+89 FFYSNKAWFFPL
-101 QFPELVTMRFKRAFN
+101 QFPELVTLRFKRAFK
-116 KILKN
+116 KILAEKK
-121 SDYDYIFINYA
+121 YDYIFINYA

-137 VDHNPLTGKAIK
+137 VEHNPLTKGAVT

-208 MLDKPENHQN
+208 MLNKPESIGVI
-218 TAEKSFDLIYVASD
+218 AEKSFDLIYVASD
-232 NIHNQKSAHWFF
+232 NVHNQKSANWFF
-244 NEVYPL
+244 KEVYPL
-250 LPANLQIC
+250 LPANVQIC

-264 EHLSIK
+264 EHLTIK

-276 VNFAED
+276 VNFVED
-282 LSTYYQTA
+282 LATYYQNA

-305 KVVEALSYGLPVVCN
+305 KVVEALSYGMPVVCN
-320 TRGIDGLINKTNN
+320 TRGIDGLIDKNNN
-333 GCLVSDDPV
+333 GCLVSDDAV
-342 QFKNNIITLLTND
+342 EFKNNIMQLLTD
-355 TVYQQEA
+355 DSAYQKQA
-362 ENAAAAFSINYEKE
+362 ENALATFNLNYEKE
-376 RCFKNL
+376 QCYKNL
-382 DTVLGIVNHSK
+382 DTIFGIV

>member
-1 MKKVLFFMP
+1 MRRVLFFMP

-44 FTGLW
+44 FTGRW
-49 NETDIKAFEQSGLAD
+49 NETDIKAFEDSGFAN

-101 QFPELVTMRFKRAFN
+101 QFPELVTMRFKRAFK
-116 KILKN
+116 KILKSN
-121 SDYDYIFINYA
+121 NYDYIFINYA

-137 VDHNPLTGKAIK
+137 VENNQFTKNTVK

-157 TAQLQRKVNIGQ
+157 TAQHQRKNDIGQ

-181 DIALAISVEEQYIFS
+181 DIVLAISVEEQYIFS
-196 QFCKNKVALAPM
+196 QFSKNKVVLAPM
-208 MLDKPENHQN
+208 MLDKPENDN
-218 TAEKSFDLIYVASD
+218 LVKEKQYDLIYVASD

-250 LPANLQIC
+250 LPGNIQIC
-258 VIGQIN
+258 IIGQIN

-270 APNITS
+270 APNIIS
-276 VNFAED
+276 INFAED
-282 LSTYYQTA
+282 LSIYYQNA
-290 KVALCPMLTGTGTKI
+290 RVALCPMLTGTGTKI
-305 KVVEALSYGLPVVCN
+305 KVVEALSFGIPIVCN
-320 TRGIDGLINKTNN
+320 TRGVDGLINKTNN

-342 QFKNNIITLLTND
+342 EFGNNIMKLLTNEAE
-355 TVYQQEA
+355 YKKQA
-362 ENAAAAFSINYEKE
+362 ENALMAFSMNYEKE
-376 RCFKNL
+376 ECYKKL
-382 DTVLGIVNHSK
+382 DTIFDMF

>member
-44 FTGLW
+44 FTGKW
-49 NETDIKAFEQSGLAD
+49 NEADIKAFEQAGLAS

-74 KKNILFYLLF
+74 KKNILYYLLF

-89 FFYQNKAWFFPL
+89 FFHQNKAWFFPL
-101 QFPELVTMRFKRAFN
+101 QFPELVTLRFKRAFK

-121 SDYDYIFINYA
+121 NDYDYIFINYA

-137 VDHNPLTGKAIK
+137 VEDNSFTKKSIK

-157 TAQLQRKVNIGQ
+157 TAQLQKKVNIGQ

-196 QFCKNKVALAPM
+196 QFCKNRVVLAPM
-208 MLDKPENHQN
+208 MLEKPENLHDVN
-218 TAEKSFDLIYVASD
+218 EKSFDLIYIASD
-232 NIHNQKSAHWFF
+232 NIHNQKAAKWFF
-244 NEVYPL
+244 KDVYPL
-250 LPANLQIC
+250 LPSSVQIC

-264 EHLSIK
+264 EHLSIN
-270 APNITS
+270 APNIVS

-282 LSTYYQTA
+282 LSIYYQNA

-305 KVVEALSYGLPVVCN
+305 KVVEALSYGLPIVCN
-320 TRGIDGLINKTNN
+320 TRGIDGLINKTDN

-342 QFKNNIITLLTND
+342 EFRNNIMLLLTD
-355 TVYQQEA
+355 ESEYKKQA
-362 ENAAAAFSINYEKE
+362 ENAFAAFNINYEKE
-376 RCFKNL
+376 RCYKNL
-382 DTVLGIVNHSK
+382 DTVFEIV

>member
-1 MKKVLFFMP
+1 MRRVLFFMP

-44 FTGLW
+44 FTGRW
-49 NETDIKAFEQSGLAD
+49 NETDIKAFEQAGLAN

-74 KKNILFYLLF
+74 KKNILYYLLF

-101 QFPELVTMRFKRAFN
+101 QFPELVTLRFKRAFK

-121 SDYDYIFINYA
+121 NDYDYILINYA

-137 VDHNPLTGKAIK
+137 VEHNHLTKRSIK

-157 TAQLQRKVNIGQ
+157 TAQLQKKNNIGQ

-196 QFCKNKVALAPM
+196 QFCKNRIVLAPM
-208 MLDKPENHQN
+208 MLDKPENIH
-218 TAEKSFDLIYVASD
+218 TTKEKSFDLIYVASN
-232 NIHNQKSAHWFF
+232 NIHNQKAANWFF

-250 LPANLQIC
+250 LPTNIQIC

-270 APNITS
+270 APNIVS

-282 LSTYYQTA
+282 LSIYYQNA
-290 KVALCPMLTGTGTKI
+290 KVAICPMLTGTGTKI
-305 KVVEALSYGLPVVCN
+305 KVVEALSYGLPIVCN
-320 TRGIDGLINKTNN
+320 TRGIDGLINKTDN

-342 QFKNNIITLLTND
+342 EFGNNIMKLLTD
-355 TVYQQEA
+355 ESEYKKQA
-362 ENAAAAFSINYEKE
+362 ENALAAFSINYEKE
-376 RCFKNL
+376 HCYKQL
-382 DTVLGIVNHSK
+382 DTVFK

>member
-23 ALSMLSYF
+23 ALSMLGYF
-31 KSRNFEIDFVSEY
+31 RSRNFEIDFVSEY
-44 FTGLW
+44 YTGKW
-49 NETDIKAFEQSGLAD
+49 DEDDIKAFEQSGLAD
-64 NTYVIKKKPS
+64 NTYVIKKKPA
-74 KKNILFYLLF
+74 KKNILYYLLF

-101 QFPELVTMRFKRAFN
+101 QFPELVTLRFKRAFK
-116 KILKN
+116 KILKKN
-121 SDYDYIFINYA
+121 NYDYIMINYA

-137 VDHNPLTGKAIK
+137 VADNPYTKNAIK

-196 QFCKNKVALAPM
+196 QFCKSKVVLAPM
-208 MLDKPENHQN
+208 MLDRPEILHSVKGR
-218 TAEKSFDLIYVASD
+218 TFDLIYVASD
-232 NIHNQKSAHWFF
+232 NIHNQKSASWFF
-244 NEVYPL
+244 KEVYPL
-250 LPANLQIC
+250 LPAHVQIC
-258 VIGQIN
+258 IIGQIN

-276 VNFAED
+276 VNFVED
-282 LSTYYQTA
+282 LSAYYLNA

-305 KVVEALSYGLPVVCN
+305 KVIEALSYGIPVVCN
-320 TRGIDGLINKTNN
+320 TRGIDGLIDKTNN
-333 GCLVSDDPV
+333 GCLVSDDAIE
-342 QFKNNIITLLTND
+342 FKNNIMQLLTD
-355 TVYQQEA
+355 ASAYRKQA
-362 ENAAAAFSINYEKE
+362 ENALATFNLNYEKE
-376 RCFKNL
+376 SCYRKL
-382 DTVLGIVNHSK
+382 DTVFKK

>member
-1 MKKVLFFMP
+1 MRRVLFFMP

-44 FTGLW
+44 FTGRW
-49 NETDIKAFEQSGLAD
+49 NETDIKAFEQSGLAN

-74 KKNILFYLLF
+74 KKNILYYLLF

-101 QFPELVTMRFKRAFN
+101 QFPELVTLRFKRAFK

-121 SDYDYIFINYA
+121 NDYDYIFINYA

-137 VDHNPLTGKAIK
+137 VENNPLIK
-149 VIDTHDFI
+149 KSIKIIDTHDFI
-157 TAQLQRKVNIGQ
+157 TAQLQKRNNIGQ

-196 QFCKNKVALAPM
+196 QFCKNKVVLAPM
-208 MLDKPENHQN
+208 MLDKPENLHPIK
-218 TAEKSFDLIYVASD
+218 EKPFDLIYVASD
-232 NIHNQKSAHWFF
+232 NIHNQKSANWFF

-250 LPANLQIC
+250 LPSNIQIC

-270 APNITS
+270 APNIVS

-282 LSTYYQTA
+282 LSTYYQNA

-305 KVVEALSYGLPVVCN
+305 KVVEALSYGLPIVCN
-320 TRGIDGLINKTNN
+320 TRGIDGLIDKTNN

-342 QFKNNIITLLTND
+342 EFGKNIIKLLTD
-355 TVYQQEA
+355 ESEYKKQA
-362 ENAAAAFSINYEKE
+362 ENASDAFSLNYEKE
-376 RCFKNL
+376 ICYKKL
-382 DTVLGIVNHSK
+382 DKQFLK

>member
-1 MKKVLFFMP
+1 MP

-23 ALSMLSYF
+23 ALSMLDYF

-44 FTGLW
+44 YTGHW
-49 NETDIKAFEQSGLAD
+49 NEEDIKAFEQSGLAN

-101 QFPELVTMRFKRAFN
+101 NFPELVTLRFKRAFK
-116 KILKN
+116 KILK
-121 SDYDYIFINYA
+121 SKDYDYIFINYA
-132 SWATL
+132 SWASL
-137 VDHNPLTGKAIK
+137 VENNSLANKSVKI
-149 VIDTHDFI
+149 IDTHDFI
-157 TAQLQRKVNIGQ
+157 TAQLQRKVDIG
-169 SFKEEIRRISLF
+169 SAFKEEIRRISLF

-196 QFCKNKVALAPM
+196 QFCKNRIVLAPM
-208 MLDKPENHQN
+208 MLNRPENHHS
-218 TAEKSFDLIYVASD
+218 TEEKPFDLIYVASD
-232 NIHNQKSAHWFF
+232 NIHNQKSANWFF
-244 NEVYPL
+244 NKVYPL
-250 LPANLQIC
+250 LPGNIQIC
-258 VIGQIN
+258 IIGQIN

-270 APNITS
+270 APNIIA

-282 LSTYYQTA
+282 LSAYYQNA

-320 TRGIDGLINKTNN
+320 TRGIDGLRDKTNN
-333 GCLVSDDPV
+333 GCLVSDDAV
-342 QFKNNIITLLTND
+342 EFKNNIMQLLTD
-355 TVYQQEA
+355 ASVYQKQA
-362 ENAAAAFSINYEKE
+362 ENALATFNISYEKE
-376 RCFKNL
+376 ICYKNL
-382 DTVLGIVNHSK
+382 DKLFQK

>member
-1 MKKVLFFMP
+1 MRRVLFFMP

-44 FTGLW
+44 FTGKW
-49 NETDIKAFEQSGLAD
+49 NETDIKAFEQAGLAN

-74 KKNILFYLLF
+74 KKNILYYLLF

-101 QFPELVTMRFKRAFN
+101 QFPELVTLRFKRAFK

-121 SDYDYIFINYA
+121 NDYEYIFINYT

-137 VDHNPLTGKAIK
+137 VEDNHFTKKSIK

-157 TAQLQRKVNIGQ
+157 TAQLQKKVNIGQ

-196 QFCKNKVALAPM
+196 QFCKNKVVLAPM
-208 MLDKPENHQN
+208 MLDKPQN
-218 TAEKSFDLIYVASD
+218 LQDINEKSFDLIYVASD
-232 NIHNQKSAHWFF
+232 NIHNQKAAKWFF
-244 NEVYPL
+244 KNVYPL
-250 LPANLQIC
+250 LPTSVRIC
-258 VIGQIN
+258 IIGQIN

-270 APNITS
+270 APNIVS

-282 LSTYYQTA
+282 LSIYYQNA

-305 KVVEALSYGLPVVCN
+305 KVVEALSYGLPIVCN

-342 QFKNNIITLLTND
+342 EFGNNIMKLLTD
-355 TVYQQEA
+355 ESEYKKQA
-362 ENAAAAFSINYEKE
+362 ENALDAFSINYEKE
-376 RCFKNL
+376 RCYKNL
-382 DTVLGIVNHSK
+382 DTVFEIV

>member
-44 FTGLW
+44 FTGKW
-49 NETDIKAFEQSGLAD
+49 NETDIKAFEQAGLAN

-74 KKNILFYLLF
+74 KKNILYYLIF

-101 QFPELVTMRFKRAFN
+101 QFPELVTLRFKRAFK

-121 SDYDYIFINYA
+121 KDYDYIFINYA

-137 VDHNPLTGKAIK
+137 VENNQLTKKSIK

-157 TAQLQRKVNIGQ
+157 TAQLQKKVNIGQ

-196 QFCKNKVALAPM
+196 QFCKSKVVLAPM
-208 MLDKPENHQN
+208 MLDKPQN
-218 TAEKSFDLIYVASD
+218 LHDIEEKPFDLIYVASD
-232 NIHNQKSAHWFF
+232 NVHNQKAAKWFF
-244 NEVYPL
+244 NEVYQL
-250 LPANLQIC
+250 LPANIQIC

-270 APNITS
+270 APNIIA

-282 LSTYYQTA
+282 LSIYYQKA

-305 KVVEALSYGLPVVCN
+305 KVVEALSYGLPIVCN
-320 TRGIDGLINKTNN
+320 TRGIDGLINKTDN

-342 QFKNNIITLLTND
+342 EFANNIIKLLTD
-355 TVYQQEA
+355 ESEYKKQA
-362 ENAAAAFSINYEKE
+362 ENAFAAFSINYEKE
-376 RCFKNL
+376 RCYKNL
-382 DTVLGIVNHSK
+382 DTVFEIV

>member
-1 MKKVLFFMP
+1 MRRVLFFMP

-23 ALSMLSYF
+23 ALSMLNYF

-44 FTGLW
+44 FTGRW
-49 NETDIKAFEQSGLAD
+49 SETDIKAFEQSGLA
-64 NTYVIKKKPS
+64 NTTYVIKKKPS
-74 KKNILFYLLF
+74 KKNILYYLLF

-101 QFPELVTMRFKRAFN
+101 QFPELVTLRFKRVFK

-121 SDYDYIFINYA
+121 NDYDYIFINYA

-137 VDHNPLTGKAIK
+137 VENNDLTKKAIK

-157 TAQLQRKVNIGQ
+157 TAQLQKKNNIGQ

-181 DIALAISVEEQYIFS
+181 DIALAISVEEQYVFS
-196 QFCKNKVALAPM
+196 QFCKNKVVLAPM
-208 MLDKPENHQN
+208 MLDQPENFH
-218 TAEKSFDLIYVASD
+218 AAKEKSFDLIYVASD
-232 NIHNQKSAHWFF
+232 NIHNQKAANWFF
-244 NEVYPL
+244 SHVYPL
-250 LPANLQIC
+250 LPTSVQIC
-258 VIGQIN
+258 IIGQIN

-270 APNITS
+270 APNIVS

-282 LSTYYQTA
+282 LSTYYQNA

-305 KVVEALSYGLPVVCN
+305 KVVEALSYGLPIVCN

-342 QFKNNIITLLTND
+342 EFGNNIMKLLTD
-355 TVYQQEA
+355 ELEYKKQA
-362 ENAAAAFSINYEKE
+362 ENALAAFNTNYEKE
-376 RCFKNL
+376 HCYKNL
-382 DTVLGIVNHSK
+382 DTVFEIV